1 MRGVAAGTQSD
12 YHNAVR
18 SRFADSRAAVLSSL
32 RNALSDLKTDSLTTA
47 ERIVASRAIERMVRD
62 RMGRDPGNAEVYEW
76 MERNEFGGN
85 VAEARFVL
93 GNQRFDQAVKE
104 EMLKR
109 EIEITFA
116 Q

>member
-1 MRGVAAGTQSD
+1 M
-12 YHNAVR
+12 
-18 SRFADSRAAVLSSL
+18 
-32 RNALSDLKTDSLTTA
+32 K
-47 ERIVASRAIERMVRD
+47 
-62 RMGRDPGNAEVYEW
+62 
-76 MERNEFGGN
+76 RNEFGGN